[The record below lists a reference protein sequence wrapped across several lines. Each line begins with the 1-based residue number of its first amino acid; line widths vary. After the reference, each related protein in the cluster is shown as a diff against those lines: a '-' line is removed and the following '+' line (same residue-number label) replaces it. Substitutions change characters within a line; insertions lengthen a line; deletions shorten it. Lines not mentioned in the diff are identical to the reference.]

1 MKGRY
6 DLIISERIQKMKPP
20 LAEAERRLLY
30 EALDAEGV
38 RDPLVVW
45 RDRRILIDGYYRYV
59 YCCER
64 GIPFEYIEMDFAD
77 ETEAMLWVT
86 RNQLARRNLTPFQK
100 CEMVLPLEAG
110 IAAEAK
116 KRQGRRS
123 DINGK
128 RVGDSIDTRKAL
140 ANMAGV
146 STGMLRYVKYI
157 IENGDEETLRRARSG
172 ELSIY
177 GAYRSLVQRLEPPT
191 ETERASVIIKAAQS
205 DLSPIRAA
213 VEELIDRVRDG
224 EASPETIV
232 ADLSRVVEMIDG
244 VNGAD

>member
-1 MKGRY
+1 MKKLH
-6 DLIISERIQKMKPP
+6 DLILSERIQESKPSKP
-20 LAEAERRLLY
+20 ESEKTLLY
-30 EALDAEGV
+30 GGLDRYGCIGQ
-38 RDPLVVW
+38 LVVW
-45 RDRRILIDGYYRYV
+45 KGTRILVDGYYRYK
-59 YCCER
+59 YCHEH
-64 GIPFEYIEMDFAD
+64 GIPFEIIEMDFED
-77 ETEAMLWVT
+77 EDAAILWAV
-86 RNQLARRNLTPFQK
+86 RMELASRNLTPFQK

-123 DINGK
+123 DIHGK
-128 RVGDSIDTRKAL
+128 GFEEPINTRKIL

-146 STGMLRYVKYI
+146 SSETLRCVKYI
-157 IENGDEETLRRARSG
+157 IENGDEETLRRVRSG

-232 ADLSRVVEMIDG
+232 ADLSRVAEMIDG